1 MTLDGRLTLPGL
13 GLSLVP
19 LDVWSLTPL
28 PPGLP
33 AAGLGVYLRH
43 ARSGVQLNMRV
54 LPAQPALPADD
65 FEAASTQYL
74 DGNWSG
80 PRRITIF
87 AIGGGLHGAT
97 GVYDEAMPGAI
108 VREWLVSDGR
118 RFVNAATYATARQWE
133 DRLLEDCEALLRSI
147 RIE

>member
-1 MTLDGRLTLPGL
+1 MTVDGRLTLPGL
-13 GLSLVP
+13 GVSLVP

-33 AAGLGVYLRH
+33 GLGVYLRH
-43 ARSGVQLNMRV
+43 AGSGVQLNVRV
-54 LPAQPALPADD
+54 LLAQPALPADD

-74 DGNWSG
+74 DSNWFG
-80 PRRITIF
+80 PRRISTF
-87 AIGGGLHGAT
+87 ATGGGLRGAT
-97 GVYDEAMPGAI
+97 GAYDEAMPGAI

-133 DRLLEDCEALLRSI
+133 DGLLDDCEALLRSI